1 MRGLGFSIFVFAAA
15 LVLLAPPAHAAS
27 SAFDQATELEI
38 DAMDL
43 QQKGDLD
50 GAVAKHRQA
59 VQIYPQSKAFK
70 QNCAQ
75 ALNDAGVA
83 KYQAKDY
90 ATAIALFQEALANV
104 PGFDRAKINLSLVQ
118 GDQFNGEG
126 MALFKNGDFA
136 GAVEK
141 FKQALAAEPGYKNAT
156 VNRDAAEAE
165 IALKAS
171 DFATAVAKLQEAVS
185 IASTPFLLDKLAKAQ
200 ASLAAQQA
208 AAEAEKQKQPK
219 SQ

>member
-1 MRGLGFSIFVFAAA
+1 MRGLGFCIFVFAAA
-15 LVLLAPPAHAAS
+15 IVLLAPPTRAS

-70 QNCAQ
+70 QNLAQ
-75 ALNDAGVA
+75 ALNDCGVA
-83 KYQAKDY
+83 KYQAKDN
-90 ATAIALFQEALANV
+90 AAAIALFQEALANV
-104 PGFDRAKINLSLVQ
+104 PNFERAKTNLAMVQ
-118 GDQFNGEG
+118 GDLLNAEG
-126 MALFKNGDFA
+126 MVLFKKGDFA
-136 GAVEK
+136 GAAEK
-141 FKQALAAEPGYKNAT
+141 FRQALAAQPGYKNGV
-156 VNRDAAEAE
+156 VNLDAAEAE
-165 IALKAS
+165 IAEKAQ
-171 DFATAVAKLQEAVS
+171 DYATAVAKLQHAVS
-185 IASTPFLLDKLAKAQ
+185 IASTPFLVDKLTKAQ